1 MYLMFVMRDTDEE
14 FMRQVREAKESR
26 SVKHGKFTERYRT
39 AAIVA
44 IILIGVLTSAVSAYS
59 TPTVQTSAAN
69 VNPQQSC
76 GMYGCCQ
83 NPSYPSYPAYPGYDC
98 FGYGNPGYG
107 AAYYPYSG
115 CYYASGAYYGNGGS
129 VSSQVE
135 CYGNIYQAANGCTLL
150 VVAAANVPYYGGTAL
165 QYYTLHN
172 LPNNTQ
178 SGTLVRIEGQMYK
191 GYNTSPTGAACPG
204 NYINVTTITN
214 L

>member
-1 MYLMFVMRDTDEE
+1 MN
-14 FMRQVREAKESR
+14 QVREKGASR
-26 SVKHGKFTERYRT
+26 SAEPGKFRLRYSNG
-39 AAIVA
+39 AIVA
-44 IILIGVLTSAVSAYS
+44 IFFIAVLASASSAYA
-59 TPTVQTSAAN
+59 TTTMQTSTAN
-69 VNPQQSC
+69 VNPEQNC
-76 GMYGCCQ
+76 GMYGC
-83 NPSYPSYPAYPGYDC
+83 YPGY
-98 FGYGNPGYG
+98 PGYG
-107 AAYYPYSG
+107 AGYYPYSG
-115 CYYASGAYYGNGGS
+115 CYYGSSVYYGNGGS
-129 VSSQVE
+129 VSSQVQ

-178 SGTLVRIEGQMYK
+178 SGALVRVEGQMYK